1 MRRKTLA
8 LVATAVLV
16 TAGAA
21 FVMAPPFPEPSSLI
35 TSDYAALHVRLGPPS
50 VVFGDKFV
58 GWSRSRYVATWTLEA
73 GLEFPLRPQSAGG
86 LNFTVGRLRKRSAD
100 VKRVSVIS
108 RPRGVCRLDFAL
120 PTGSYADARRGQGRI
135 DRCIVAYAYTYTS
148 RNSHFSCFGVM
159 ASLFRVGILGLR
171 VSWAL
176 CSLGRS
182 LTTTGPSIPRRT
194 PSANWQRFRR
204 GRNHSMRVYLRDESA
219 AVTPSNNRWRGS

>member
-1 MRRKTLA
+1 MSPPGPWKQAWNFRCAHSPA
-8 LVATAVLV
+8 LPKSID
-16 TAGAA
+16 A
-21 FVMAPPFPEPSSLI
+21 FGFSGPDTPS
-35 TSDYAALHVRLGPPS
+35 
-50 VVFGDKFV
+50 
-58 GWSRSRYVATWTLEA
+58 
-73 GLEFPLRPQSAGG
+73 SAGG
-86 LNFTVGRLRKRSAD
+86 PTRRRCSQSRFRRMTPNHRWSGPLKVFSWRAAGASRWIRLRGPLNFTVRRLRKRSAD

-219 AVTPSNNRWRGS
+219 AVTPSNNSWRGS